1 MGKVVTGNGISF
13 VDGDWHE
20 GNPMILG
27 PRTHAMW
34 MASVVFDGARY
45 FDGVAPDLDR
55 HMARCVR
62 SAELLGL
69 KPTLAADEMEHLAR
83 AGIAR
88 FPADAQLYINPIYY
102 ADDGFV
108 MPDPDTTRFVLSIFE
123 APLPAPDGFSACKSS
138 FRRPARDMAPTEAKA
153 SCLYPNVGRVAK
165 EAGDKGFT
173 TAVVMDPSGNVA
185 EFAYTN
191 LFMAKDGQVHTP
203 AINGT
208 FLNGITRQRVI
219 ALLRDA
225 GVDVVERAI
234 AFDDLMDADE
244 VFATGNFA
252 KVQPCTRLEHRDLQE
267 GPMYR
272 RARELYMDFARD
284 CALDRG

>member
-13 VDGDWHE
+13 IDGAWQE
-20 GNPMILG
+20 GNPKILG

-34 MASVVFDGARY
+34 MSSVVFDGARY
-45 FDGVAPDLDR
+45 FNSVAPDLDR

-69 KPTLAADEMEHLAR
+69 KPTMAAEEIERLAIDGIGKFNADS
-83 AGIAR
+83 
-88 FPADAQLYINPIYY
+88 QLYINPFFY

-108 MPDPDTTRFVLSIFE
+108 MPDPDSTRFVLSIYE
-123 APLPAPDGFSACKSS
+123 APLPPPDGFSACKSS

-153 SCLYPNVGRVAK
+153 SCLYPNVGRAVV
-165 EAGDKGFT
+165 EANQKGYT
-173 TAVVMDPSGNVA
+173 TCVVMDPSGNVA

-208 FLNGITRQRVI
+208 FLNGITRQRII
-219 ALLRDA
+219 ALLRDV
-225 GVDVVERAI
+225 GVDVIERAI
-234 AFDDLMDADE
+234 GFGELLDADE
-244 VFATGNFA
+244 VFATGNYA
-252 KVQPCTRLEHRDLQE
+252 KLQPCTKLEQRDMQE
-267 GPMYR
+267 GPFYR
-272 RARELYMDFARD
+272 QARKLYMDFAREY
-284 CALDRG
+284 ALDRA